1 MTQINNILKNIQSSK
16 NMVYRIGIFGRFN
29 STEKAKKI
37 YFTLGDMQT
46 QTFNKKVNF
55 ASAQS
60 RPLIGTIGVKI

>member
-1 MTQINNILKNIQSSK
+1 
-16 NMVYRIGIFGRFN
+16 VYRIGIFGRFN

-37 YFTLGDMQT
+37 YFTLGNMQV

-60 RPLIGTIGVKI
+60 RPSIGTIGVKI